1 MTEISVA
8 ELKRRRDAGEGL
20 MLLDVREPSEVAR
33 ASVAGATVI
42 AMGEI
47 PLHLAELPQE
57 RPIVVMCHH
66 GSRSANVTHFL
77 NANGF
82 PNAVNLDGG
91 IDAWSLEIDPAVARY

>member
-1 MTEISVA
+1 VTEISVA

-20 MLLDVREPSEVAR
+20 MLLDVREPIEVAR

-47 PLHLAELPQE
+47 PLHLAELPHE

>member
-1 MTEISVA
+1 VTEISVS
-8 ELKRRRDAGEGL
+8 ELKRRRDAHEDL
-20 MLLDVREPSEVAR
+20 VLLDVREPSEVAR

-42 AMGEI
+42 RMSEI
-47 PLHLAELPQE
+47 PLHLAELPHE

-66 GSRSANVTHFL
+66 GSRSADVTYFL

-91 IDAWSLEIDPAVARY
+91 IDAWSMKIDPAVARY

>member
-1 MTEISVA
+1 VTEISVA

>member
-1 MTEISVA
+1 VTEISVA

-42 AMGEI
+42 RMGEV
-47 PLHLAELPQE
+47 PLHLAELPHE

-66 GSRSANVTHFL
+66 GGRSANVTHFL